1 MDHRMKSLP
10 YLSEAQRDEVKNA
23 ICDEAEAVLESEAD
37 LQDLTTLDDNV
48 EKDEPPPRKK
58 SKGEHKLFEFIGDI
72 IDPDEQEQT
81 ITAYQKAYAEVK
93 RYRDATVT
101 VDEKKESPLVWW
113 KNNTTRYPILS
124 KLAKKYLAIPATSVP
139 SERAFSIAG
148 HISNVKRACLLPA
161 SVNMLVFLTEN
172 LQ

>member
-1 MDHRMKSLP
+1 LDHRMKSLP

-37 LQDLTTLDDNV
+37 LQDLTILDDNV
-48 EKDEPPPRKK
+48 EKDESPPRKK
-58 SKGEHKLFEFIGDI
+58 SKGEHELFEFIGDI
-72 IDPDEQEQT
+72 IDQDEQEQT

-93 RYRDATVT
+93 QYRDSTVT

-113 KNNTTRYPILS
+113 KNNTRRYPILS

-139 SERAFSIAG
+139 SERAFSIAS
-148 HISNVKRACLLPA
+148 HI
-161 SVNMLVFLTEN
+161 
-172 LQ
+172 